1 MCALLHTQE
10 LCHKTEGGTEGT
22 GVQREM
28 KMATRKERRKAGE
41 GSKVRKMRAEDRAL

>member
-10 LCHKTEGGTEGT
+10 LCHKTGGTEGT

-28 KMATRKERRKAGE
+28 KMATSKERRKAGE